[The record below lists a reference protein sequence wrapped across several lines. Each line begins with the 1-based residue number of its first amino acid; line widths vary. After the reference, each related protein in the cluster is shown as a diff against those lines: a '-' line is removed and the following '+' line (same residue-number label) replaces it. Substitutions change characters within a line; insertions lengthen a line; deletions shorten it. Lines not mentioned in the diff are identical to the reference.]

1 MRQNMNRKSFT
12 LIEVLLALFITAIL
26 ITILSVVFNTG
37 LRSYRQGK
45 DLLEITRKGQL
56 ILGQITRDLSGAM
69 VQENYISFIGNN
81 NSIYFMAPVENS
93 SEKGVDLCEIGY
105 NFTQDELK
113 RHFITADAD
122 NYQYPSEVVYS
133 NEYESTFCEKVRAFN
148 LKYHNGDNWDE
159 DSPWGERYELP
170 EMVEITVEIYGKYPT
185 GNPQSKVFT
194 TWVYLPYSTN
204 NP

>member
-1 MRQNMNRKSFT
+1 MSHKGFT

-56 ILGQITRDLSGAM
+56 ILGQMTKELAGAM
-69 VQENYISFIGNN
+69 VQNGYIPFEGEGDSV
-81 NSIYFMAPVENS
+81 YFMAPVDNE

-105 NFTQDELK
+105 RFNEGK
-113 RHFITADAD
+113 IERHFLTADKD
-122 NYQYPSEVVYS
+122 DYQYPNLPVEYIGE
-133 NEYESTFCEKVRAFN
+133 NEEEFCDNISGFSLHYYDGEEWNDSWQSTT
-148 LKYHNGDNWDE
+148 
-159 DSPWGERYELP
+159 ELP
-170 EMVEITVEIYGKYPT
+170 EKVEVSVKIRGEYPKDKPKQGKTFITRI
-185 GNPQSKVFT
+185 
-194 TWVYLPYSTN
+194 YLPYSTN